1 MTTKYGFGETVSV
14 GFEHAVDPQ
23 ATTAPDGEQV
33 SAGKSALDI
42 LRDRYA
48 RGEIDRKEYL

>member
-14 GFEHAVDPQ
+14 GFERAVDLQ
-23 ATTAPDGEQV
+23 ATIAPDGEQV
-33 SAGKSALDI
+33 SAGKSSLDI